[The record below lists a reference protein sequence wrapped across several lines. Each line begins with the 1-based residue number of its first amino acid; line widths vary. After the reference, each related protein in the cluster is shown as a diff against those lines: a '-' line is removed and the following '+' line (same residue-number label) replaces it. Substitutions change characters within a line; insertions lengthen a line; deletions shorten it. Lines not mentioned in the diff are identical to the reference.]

1 MPLKSV
7 LLLMMAAGA
16 GLMLVS
22 PYLARATPFTQQQPD
37 TIELISRASDGIQGN
52 DSSFNPAISADGRF
66 VAFHS
71 HSTNL
76 AQGDTN
82 SVPDVFIH
90 DRDTGVT
97 ERVSEDSTGNQGNRR
112 SFNPAVSNDGRFVA
126 FLSYATN
133 LARGDID
140 PRMDIFIHDR
150 QTRTTERVSK
160 MSDGVLVSDGG
171 GIFSLSFSMD
181 GRFIT
186 FLSEGSKLLADEPD
200 AELDVFVNDRQ
211 TGRTQQI
218 SLAHDGALSKSV
230 SFSPSISA
238 DGRFVAFDSRASD
251 LVPGDSNGKADVFVH
266 DRRKALTERISL
278 AANGAQG
285 NGDSFDTVMSTDGRF
300 IAFSS
305 DATNL
310 APGDINGVAD
320 VFVHDR
326 HTGVTEWV
334 SKDSNGNQGNGRSFS
349 ASISGGGHFIV
360 FASNSTNLAPDD
372 TNLVVDI
379 FVHNRRTGVTARVSV
394 ASGRIGEN
402 GPSANPSISAD
413 GRFVVFESFAS
424 NLVPEDTNGGKD
436 IFLAVN
442 PLVEMGETI
451 PADTPEPAA
460 TFPIPTPTPKATA
473 APPPASGGGCS
484 APAGATGIVDGGGL
498 LLGLIGLGL
507 VFARRGV
514 WTPKYPR

>member
-1 MPLKSV
+1 
-7 LLLMMAAGA
+7 
-16 GLMLVS
+16 
-22 PYLARATPFTQQQPD
+22 
-37 TIELISRASDGIQGN
+37 
-52 DSSFNPAISADGRF
+52 
-66 VAFHS
+66 
-71 HSTNL
+71 
-76 AQGDTN
+76 
-82 SVPDVFIH
+82 
-90 DRDTGVT
+90 
-97 ERVSEDSTGNQGNRR
+97 
-112 SFNPAVSNDGRFVA
+112 
-126 FLSYATN
+126 
-133 LARGDID
+133 
-140 PRMDIFIHDR
+140 
-150 QTRTTERVSK
+150 
-160 MSDGVLVSDGG
+160 
-171 GIFSLSFSMD
+171 
-181 GRFIT
+181 
-186 FLSEGSKLLADEPD
+186 
-200 AELDVFVNDRQ
+200 
-211 TGRTQQI
+211 
-218 SLAHDGALSKSV
+218 
-230 SFSPSISA
+230 
-238 DGRFVAFDSRASD
+238 
-251 LVPGDSNGKADVFVH
+251 
-266 DRRKALTERISL
+266 
-278 AANGAQG
+278 
-285 NGDSFDTVMSTDGRF
+285 MSTDGRF

-310 APGDINGVAD
+310 TPGDINGVAD

-442 PLVEMGETI
+442 PLVEVGETT

-473 APPPASGGGCS
+473 TPTPA
-484 APAGATGIVDGGGL
+484 
-498 LLGLIGLGL
+498 
-507 VFARRGV
+507 
-514 WTPKYPR
+514 TPTRPCWRTP